1 MTTLMMKKKRIIM
14 INNFRRFF
22 AQDYMT
28 IFDQVEDIDFFVK
41 LKERKRRICDQDMMD
56 VLRPEFDMQTRGE
69 AKIEV

>member
-28 IFDQVEDIDFFVK
+28 IFDQVEDIEFFCKVEGK
-41 LKERKRRICDQDMMD
+41 KEKNFVNQ
-56 VLRPEFDMQTRGE
+56 L
-69 AKIEV
+69 

>member
-1 MTTLMMKKKRIIM
+1 M

-41 LKERKRRICDQDMMD
+41 LKERKRRICEQVMMD
-56 VLRPEFDMQTRGE
+56 VFRPDVDLQTRGE
-69 AKIEV
+69 VKIEV